1 MSARNSFNGGELS
14 PAMQMRPDMDV
25 FQRGCAVVEN
35 FDIGQTGSVRRRRG
49 FRKFATA
56 QGQDSRLFAYKYR
69 NDTRYLVEVGTEFL
83 RVYNTYGVKVWET
96 ESYYTAPCMPSLRV
110 LQINSV
116 LLFTCTYIPPMQL
129 VCDGSGNWRFEL
141 YPFKVPP
148 WRFSEYRDTAVVV
161 SRRSDGYYD
170 VAFDSA
176 EDVQERTPATGEV
189 LRVSFFTD
197 AQEIKMAQGS
207 MFARVTAHYE
217 EGFITASTQ
226 VAKGTILA
234 VRRTPESAV
243 WSCVKAFTG
252 SDMFITG
259 LIDPA
264 NYTGNFQLS
273 SDAATED
280 TTISELTK
288 STNISKGQRVRFEQG
303 YWDIF
308 TCISAFDGAR
318 DFFTAGINPED
329 YPGHFVRGM
338 MLGAAPCK
346 GKWNFYPSGTWY
358 GSYEVRACYE
368 SKAVDAA
375 WEYRGEAFSRNI
387 APANSPLAGDE
398 SAEECY
404 VSLWL
409 TRVRA
414 YGSTWAQR
422 NFPAD
427 SCGNTLSVASYKHD
441 LGLKYQEVWDSVNE
455 VAVDSYYI
463 LMDTV
468 KPEWYGS
475 ITSVDWSWCAFSAK
489 YGFPRLACIFNQRL
503 VFAGTES
510 QPQTLWLSQTDN
522 IDNFDIITAESGGMA
537 LTMSSQTQ
545 DAIRW
550 MASQNSR
557 IMLGTAEGE
566 FVVQSGGSGVMT
578 YANATIVSHGFV
590 GAAEVD
596 AVQAS
601 DKIIYFERGG
611 GRAMQHGYD
620 YAQDAYISSDLTVFA
635 EHVLRDGGGVK
646 EGCFLRKPDAKAVM
660 VLQNGT
666 LALMTY
672 NSMHQVNAWHR
683 YTTDGQFLSVAML
696 PNGNEAD
703 SLYAVVAREEVR
715 EVGAGQL
722 VDPGDKVTRYYIE
735 RMDEGSGFVD
745 NGDRDYTSTLL
756 TNSLISTQIGSPKKG
771 EPQLAV
777 YFMEACPVRGVEF
790 TVDGGETWSVPGLYA
805 YKDFPAG
812 WYQDA
817 AFPQY
822 QYDRAVGFR
831 VTGNRD
837 MRVLGLQG

>member
-1 MSARNSFNGGELS
+1 MTARNSFNGGELA
-14 PAMQMRPDMDV
+14 PAMQMRVDMDV
-25 FQRGCAVVEN
+25 FQRGCACVEN

-49 FRKFATA
+49 FRWFAEA
-56 QGQDSRLFAYKYR
+56 QGKESRLFCYKYR
-69 NDTRYLVEVGTEFL
+69 NDTRYLVEVGEAWV
-83 RVYNTYGVKVWET
+83 RVYDVYGRKVWET
-96 ESYYTAPCMPSLRV
+96 DSVYYASHMPSLRT
-110 LQINSV
+110 LQLNAV
-116 LLFTCTYIPPMQL
+116 LLFTCAKVPPMQL
-129 VCDGSGNWRFEL
+129 VCDGKGQWSFEAFH
-141 YPFKVPP
+141 FKVPP
-148 WRFSEYRDTAVVV
+148 WRYSEYRDTPVVV
-161 SRRSDGYYD
+161 SRRSDGYYA
-170 VAFDSA
+170 VAFDA
-176 EDVQERTPATGEV
+176 GEDAPERTPATAEL

-197 AQEIKMAQGS
+197 AREIKAS
-207 MFARVTAHYE
+207 AASLRARVTRTME
-217 EGFITASTQ
+217 EVSISASSRFSKFA
-226 VAKGTILA
+226 VLA
-234 VRRTPESAV
+234 VKRQQQYAV
-243 WSCVKAFTG
+243 WSCVKEFNADTFVK
-252 SDMFITG
+252 G

-264 NYTGNFQLS
+264 NYAGNFQIA
-273 SDAATED
+273 SDNTYSD
-280 TTISELTK
+280 LTLSELTS
-288 STNISKGQRVRFEQG
+288 STTISKGQRVRFEQG

-308 TCISAFDGAR
+308 TCISEFDGAR
-318 DFFTAGINPED
+318 DFFTDGRNPED

-338 MLGAAPCK
+338 MLGSAPCK
-346 GKWNFYPSGTWY
+346 GRWNFYPSGTWH
-358 GSYEVRACYE
+358 GSYEVRASYNGGG
-368 SKAVDAA
+368 ADAE
-375 WEYRGEAFSRNI
+375 WELRGESFSRNI
-387 APANSPLAGDE
+387 APSNTPLAGDE

-414 YGSTWAQR
+414 YGAALLER

-427 SCGNTLSVASYKHD
+427 CCGNMLSVASYKHD
-441 LGLKYQEVWDSVNE
+441 MVLRYQEVWDDVE
-455 VAVDSYYI
+455 DVALDAYYV
-463 LMDTV
+463 LTDAV
-468 KPEWYGS
+468 RVPWYGS
-475 ITSVDWSWCAFSAK
+475 VTSADWSWSAFSEK
-489 YGFPRLACIFNQRL
+489 YGYPRLACIFNQRL

-510 QPQTLWLSQTDN
+510 QPQTLWLSQVDN
-522 IDNFDIITAESGGMA
+522 IDNFDVITSASGGMA

-550 MASQNSR
+550 MAAQNSR

-566 FVVQSGGSGVMT
+566 YVVQSGGSEVMS

-590 GAAEVD
+590 GAADVD

-620 YAQDAYISSDLTVFA
+620 YAQDAYLSSDLTVFA
-635 EHVLRDGGGVK
+635 EHILRDGGGVK
-646 EGCFLRKPDAKAVM
+646 EGTFLRKPDAKAVL
-660 VLQNGT
+660 VLHNGT

-703 SLYAVVAREEVR
+703 SLYAVVEREDVR
-715 EVGAGQL
+715 EVGEDEL
-722 VDPGDKVTRYYIE
+722 SDPQDKVTRYYIE
-735 RMDEGSGFVD
+735 RMDDESDFED
-745 NGDRDYTSTLL
+745 NGERDYTSTLM

-790 TVDGGETWSVPGLYA
+790 SVDGGVTWSVPGLYA
-805 YKDFPAG
+805 DKEFPAG
-812 WYQDA
+812 WHQDV

-831 VTGNRD
+831 VRGNRD